1 MKHIINVLVEN
12 KSGVLARISGLFSA
26 RGFNIDSLVVGE
38 TESPDTSRMTLV
50 VEGDDRVLEQVTKQ
64 LHKLIDVIKV
74 TDFVGEELIAREL
87 LLVKVSLTKG
97 TKPQILQ
104 FVNNF
109 PEARIAD
116 VGEKTITIE
125 IVGEENRIKTI
136 LDLLKPFGIKTL
148 SRTGKIALPKG
159 SK

>member
-12 KSGVLARISGLFSA
+12 KPGVLARISGLFSA
-26 RGFNIDSLVVGE
+26 RGFNINSLAVGE
-38 TESPDTSRMTLV
+38 TENPDTSRMTLV

-64 LHKLIDVIKV
+64 LHKLIDVIKI
-74 TDFVGEELIAREL
+74 TDFVDEKPIAREL

-104 FVNNF
+104 IVNNF
-109 PEARIAD
+109 SEARIAN

-125 IVGEENRIKTI
+125 IVGEEDRIQTI
-136 LDLLKPFGIKTL
+136 LDLLRPFGIKAL
-148 SRTGKIALPKG
+148 SRTGKIALPRG

>member
-12 KSGVLARISGLFSA
+12 KPGVLARISGLFSA
-26 RGFNIDSLVVGE
+26 RGFNINSLAVGE

-64 LHKLIDVIKV
+64 LHKLIDVIKI
-74 TDFVGEELIAREL
+74 TDFVGEKPIAREL

-104 FVNNF
+104 IVNNF
-109 PEARIAD
+109 SEARIAD

-125 IVGEENRIKTI
+125 IVGKEDRIQTI
-136 LDLLKPFGIKTL
+136 LDLLRPFGIKAL
-148 SRTGKIALPKG
+148 SRTGKIALPR
-159 SK
+159 

>member
-12 KSGVLARISGLFSA
+12 KPGVLARISGLFSA
-26 RGFNIDSLVVGE
+26 RGFNINSLAVGE
-38 TESPDTSRMTLV
+38 TENPDTSRMTLV
-50 VEGDDRVLEQVTKQ
+50 VGGDDRVLEQVTKQ

-74 TDFVGEELIAREL
+74 ADFVGEKPIAREL

-104 FVNNF
+104 IVNNF
-109 PEARIAD
+109 AEAKIAD

-125 IVGEENRIKTI
+125 IVGEEDRIQTI
-136 LDLLKPFGIKTL
+136 LDLLRPFGIKTL
-148 SRTGKIALPKG
+148 SRTGKIALPR
-159 SK
+159 

>member
-1 MKHIINVLVEN
+1 M
-12 KSGVLARISGLFSA
+12 A
-26 RGFNIDSLVVGE
+26 VGE
-38 TESPDTSRMTLV
+38 TENPDTSRMTLV

-64 LHKLIDVIKV
+64 LHKLIDVIKI
-74 TDFVGEELIAREL
+74 TDFVDEKPIAREL

-104 FVNNF
+104 IVNNF
-109 PEARIAD
+109 SEARIAN

-125 IVGEENRIKTI
+125 IVGEEDRIRTI
-136 LDLLKPFGIKTL
+136 LDLLRPFGIKAL
-148 SRTGKIALPKG
+148 SRTGKIAVPRG

>member
-12 KSGVLARISGLFSA
+12 KPGVLARISGLFSA
-26 RGFNIDSLVVGE
+26 RGFNINSLAVGE
-38 TESPDTSRMTLV
+38 TENPDTSRMTLV

-64 LHKLIDVIKV
+64 LHKLIDVIKI
-74 TDFVGEELIAREL
+74 TDFVDEKPIAREL
-87 LLVKVSLTKG
+87 LLVKVSLAKG

-104 FVNNF
+104 IVNDF
-109 PEARIAD
+109 SEARIAD

-125 IVGEENRIKTI
+125 IVGKEDRIQTI
-136 LDLLKPFGIKTL
+136 LDLLRPFGIKTL

>member
-1 MKHIINVLVEN
+1 MKHIVNVLVEN
-12 KSGVLARISGLFSA
+12 KPGVLARISGLFSA
-26 RGFNIDSLVVGE
+26 RGFNINSLAVGE

-50 VEGDDRVLEQVTKQ
+50 VEGDDRVLEQVVKQ
-64 LHKLIDVIKV
+64 LHKLIDVIKI
-74 TDFVGEELIAREL
+74 TDFVGEKPIAREL

-104 FVNNF
+104 IVNNF
-109 PEARIAD
+109 SEARIAN

-125 IVGEENRIKTI
+125 IVGEEDRIQTI
-136 LDLLKPFGIKTL
+136 LDLLRPFGIKTL
-148 SRTGKIALPKG
+148 SRTGKIALPRG

>member
-12 KSGVLARISGLFSA
+12 KPGVLARISGLFSA
-26 RGFNIDSLVVGE
+26 RGFNINSLAVGE
-38 TESPDTSRMTLV
+38 TETPDTSRMTLV
-50 VEGDDRVLEQVTKQ
+50 VKGDDRVLEQVTKQ
-64 LHKLIDVIKV
+64 LHKLIDVIKI
-74 TDFVGEELIAREL
+74 TDFVGEKPIAREL
-87 LLVKVSLTKG
+87 LLVKVSLTKR

-104 FVNNF
+104 TVNNF

-125 IVGEENRIKTI
+125 IVGEEDKIQSI
-136 LDLLKPFGIKTL
+136 LDLLRPFGIKTL
-148 SRTGKIALPKG
+148 SRTGKIALPRG

>member
-12 KSGVLARISGLFSA
+12 KPGVLARISGLFSA

-50 VEGDDRVLEQVTKQ
+50 VKGDDRVLEQVTKQ
-64 LHKLIDVIKV
+64 LHKLIDVIKI
-74 TDFVGEELIAREL
+74 TDFVGEKPIAREL

-104 FVNNF
+104 IVNNF
-109 PEARIAD
+109 SEARIAN

-125 IVGEENRIKTI
+125 IVGEEDRIQTI
-136 LDLLKPFGIKTL
+136 LDLLRPFGIKTL
-148 SRTGKIALPKG
+148 SRTGKIALPRG

>member
-12 KSGVLARISGLFSA
+12 KPGVLARISGLFSA
-26 RGFNIDSLVVGE
+26 RGFNINSLAVGE

-50 VEGDDRVLEQVTKQ
+50 VEGDDRVLEQVAKQ
-64 LHKLIDVIKV
+64 LHKLIDVIKI
-74 TDFVGEELIAREL
+74 TDFVGEKPIAREL
-87 LLVKVSLTKG
+87 LLVKVSLTGG

-104 FVNNF
+104 IVNNF

-125 IVGEENRIKTI
+125 IVGEEDRIQTI
-136 LDLLKPFGIKTL
+136 LDLLRPFGIKTL
-148 SRTGKIALPKG
+148 SRTGKIALPRG